1 MVKPNIPAPGDI
13 WWLDMSPFTGKEQ
26 AGRHPGLIIS
36 GFVFNRATG
45 FAVVAPISTV
55 ANAARNSNFAVTLS
69 GAGTETT
76 GMIQVDQVRSLD
88 WRKRG
93 ATERK
98 ERVPDHI
105 LREVLERYAPI
116 VGLGLLEPDV
126 VEDDQ

>member
-1 MVKPNIPAPGDI
+1 
-13 WWLDMSPFTGKEQ
+13 MSPSAGREQ
-26 AGRHPGLIIS
+26 AGRRPGLIIS
-36 GFVFNRATG
+36 SFVFNRATG

-55 ANAARNSNFAVTLS
+55 ANAARSSHFAVTLI

-105 LREVLERYAPI
+105 LRDVLERYAPI
-116 VGLGLLEPDV
+116 VGLGVLEPDSG
-126 VEDDQ
+126 Q